1 MFSFDFII
9 CCIDNFD
16 FYIFAN
22 IVWKIIRCIIQRVLP
37 PTFTNIKFNS
47 MFEYHRIMISI
58 QKRTNIKNKQRL
70 REGSVLAA
78 ALLLLLGTK

>member
-1 MFSFDFII
+1 
-9 CCIDNFD
+9 
-16 FYIFAN
+16 
-22 IVWKIIRCIIQRVLP
+22 
-37 PTFTNIKFNS
+37 